1 MSIDKKEIPNLIKQ
15 QLKVIKEL
23 YEIKPQYGKYYIF
36 TNLPKVKVDDLRE
49 QILRLIEVSREAKK
63 VLEDCNAYTPNE
75 SIKVTENI
83 ISNLPPLSTYN
94 LIVRNEILQ
103 QIEETLNE
111 KRFVTVS
118 AFVGAGKT
126 TLAIKYG
133 DRQTQA
139 KKKIVRFINADSA
152 DKVLEAYRQL
162 AKEFTIYVI
171 DEKEENIIR
180 LGHERIANLNSA
192 ILFIFDNV
200 EDHKDIEPYLNS
212 IINILNDKAQV
223 IITTKNNNLSDD
235 IENIILE
242 SFSKKEAILYLKKS
256 LKNRLN
262 KKDIDKLVE
271 DFGSNDAASPY
282 RLSKAVAYLKANK
295 LLKVNDYINYFKN
308 SKDDHIETILLLQL
322 LEKSPLAW
330 QILQYSADVDPDF
343 ISIKIFKELFFN
355 R

>member
-1 MSIDKKEIPNLIKQ
+1 M
-15 QLKVIKEL
+15 
-23 YEIKPQYGKYYIF
+23 
-36 TNLPKVKVDDLRE
+36 
-49 QILRLIEVSREAKK
+49 
-63 VLEDCNAYTPNE
+63 
-75 SIKVTENI
+75 
-83 ISNLPPLSTYN
+83 
-94 LIVRNEILQ
+94 IVHNEILQ

-111 KRFVTVS
+111 KRFVTIS
-118 AFVGAGKT
+118 AFAGAGKT

-139 KKKIVRFINADSA
+139 KKKIVRFINVDSA

-180 LGHERIANLNSA
+180 LVHERIANLNSA

-235 IENIILE
+235 IENIILVE

-295 LLKVNDYINYFKN
+295 LLKVNEYINYFKN
-308 SKDDHIETILLLQL
+308 SKDDHIETVLLLQL

-330 QILQYSADVDPDF
+330 QIFYNILQ
-343 ISIKIFKELFFN
+343 I
-355 R
+355 

>member
-1 MSIDKKEIPNLIKQ
+1 MNFL
-15 QLKVIKEL
+15 
-23 YEIKPQYGKYYIF
+23 
-36 TNLPKVKVDDLRE
+36 T
-49 QILRLIEVSREAKK
+49 
-63 VLEDCNAYTPNE
+63 
-75 SIKVTENI
+75 I
-83 ISNLPPLSTYN
+83 IN
-94 LIVRNEILQ
+94 V
-103 QIEETLNE
+103 
-111 KRFVTVS
+111 
-118 AFVGAGKT
+118 
-126 TLAIKYG
+126 
-133 DRQTQA
+133 
-139 KKKIVRFINADSA
+139 DSA

-162 AKEFTIYVI
+162 VKEFTIYVI

-180 LGHERIANLNSA
+180 LVHERIANLNSA

-235 IENIILE
+235 IENIILVE

-330 QILQYSADVDPDF
+330 QIFYNILQ
-343 ISIKIFKELFFN
+343 I
-355 R
+355 

>member
-1 MSIDKKEIPNLIKQ
+1 M
-15 QLKVIKEL
+15 
-23 YEIKPQYGKYYIF
+23 
-36 TNLPKVKVDDLRE
+36 
-49 QILRLIEVSREAKK
+49 
-63 VLEDCNAYTPNE
+63 
-75 SIKVTENI
+75 
-83 ISNLPPLSTYN
+83 
-94 LIVRNEILQ
+94 IVHNEILQ

-111 KRFVTVS
+111 KRFVTIS
-118 AFVGAGKT
+118 AFAGAGKT

-139 KKKIVRFINADSA
+139 KKKIVRFINVDSA
-152 DKVLEAYRQL
+152 DKVLEACRQL
-162 AKEFTIYVI
+162 TKEFTIYVI

-180 LGHERIANLNSA
+180 LVHERIANLNSA

-235 IENIILE
+235 IENIILVE

-308 SKDDHIETILLLQL
+308 SKDDHIETVLLLQL

-330 QILQYSADVDPDF
+330 QIFYNILQ
-343 ISIKIFKELFFN
+343 I
-355 R
+355 

>member
-1 MSIDKKEIPNLIKQ
+1 
-15 QLKVIKEL
+15 
-23 YEIKPQYGKYYIF
+23 
-36 TNLPKVKVDDLRE
+36 
-49 QILRLIEVSREAKK
+49 
-63 VLEDCNAYTPNE
+63 
-75 SIKVTENI
+75 
-83 ISNLPPLSTYN
+83 
-94 LIVRNEILQ
+94 NEILQ

-111 KRFVTVS
+111 KRFVTIS
-118 AFVGAGKT
+118 AFAGAGKT

-139 KKKIVRFINADSA
+139 KKKIVRFINVDSA
-152 DKVLEAYRQL
+152 DKVLEACRQL
-162 AKEFTIYVI
+162 TKEFTIYVI

-180 LGHERIANLNSA
+180 LVHERIANLNSA

-235 IENIILE
+235 IENIILVE

-308 SKDDHIETILLLQL
+308 SKDDHIETVLLLQL

-330 QILQYSADVDPDF
+330 QIFYNILQ
-343 ISIKIFKELFFN
+343 I
-355 R
+355 

>member
-1 MSIDKKEIPNLIKQ
+1 M
-15 QLKVIKEL
+15 
-23 YEIKPQYGKYYIF
+23 
-36 TNLPKVKVDDLRE
+36 
-49 QILRLIEVSREAKK
+49 
-63 VLEDCNAYTPNE
+63 
-75 SIKVTENI
+75 
-83 ISNLPPLSTYN
+83 
-94 LIVRNEILQ
+94 
-103 QIEETLNE
+103 
-111 KRFVTVS
+111 
-118 AFVGAGKT
+118 
-126 TLAIKYG
+126 KYG

-139 KKKIVRFINADSA
+139 KKKIVRFINVDSA

-180 LGHERIANLNSA
+180 LVHERIANLNSA

-212 IINILNDKAQV
+212 IKAQV

-235 IENIILE
+235 IENIILVE

-295 LLKVNDYINYFKN
+295 LLKVND
-308 SKDDHIETILLLQL
+308 
-322 LEKSPLAW
+322 
-330 QILQYSADVDPDF
+330 
-343 ISIKIFKELFFN
+343 
-355 R
+355 

>member
-1 MSIDKKEIPNLIKQ
+1 M
-15 QLKVIKEL
+15 
-23 YEIKPQYGKYYIF
+23 
-36 TNLPKVKVDDLRE
+36 
-49 QILRLIEVSREAKK
+49 
-63 VLEDCNAYTPNE
+63 
-75 SIKVTENI
+75 
-83 ISNLPPLSTYN
+83 
-94 LIVRNEILQ
+94 IVHNEILQ

-111 KRFVTVS
+111 KRFVTIS
-118 AFVGAGKT
+118 AFAGAGKT

-139 KKKIVRFINADSA
+139 KKKIVRFINVDSA

-180 LGHERIANLNSA
+180 LVHERIANLNSA

-235 IENIILE
+235 IENIILVE

-295 LLKVNDYINYFKN
+295 LLKVND
-308 SKDDHIETILLLQL
+308 
-322 LEKSPLAW
+322 
-330 QILQYSADVDPDF
+330 
-343 ISIKIFKELFFN
+343 
-355 R
+355 

>member
-1 MSIDKKEIPNLIKQ
+1 M
-15 QLKVIKEL
+15 
-23 YEIKPQYGKYYIF
+23 
-36 TNLPKVKVDDLRE
+36 
-49 QILRLIEVSREAKK
+49 
-63 VLEDCNAYTPNE
+63 
-75 SIKVTENI
+75 
-83 ISNLPPLSTYN
+83 
-94 LIVRNEILQ
+94 IVHNEILQ

-111 KRFVTVS
+111 KRFVTIS
-118 AFVGAGKT
+118 AFAGAGKT

-139 KKKIVRFINADSA
+139 KKKIVRFINVDSA
-152 DKVLEAYRQL
+152 DKVLEAYKQL

-180 LGHERIANLNSA
+180 LVHERIANLNSA

-212 IINILNDKAQV
+212 IINILNDKTQV
-223 IITTKNNNLSDD
+223 IITTNNNNLSDD
-235 IENIILE
+235 IENIILVE

-295 LLKVNDYINYFKN
+295 LLKVND
-308 SKDDHIETILLLQL
+308 
-322 LEKSPLAW
+322 
-330 QILQYSADVDPDF
+330 
-343 ISIKIFKELFFN
+343 
-355 R
+355 

>member
-1 MSIDKKEIPNLIKQ
+1 M
-15 QLKVIKEL
+15 
-23 YEIKPQYGKYYIF
+23 
-36 TNLPKVKVDDLRE
+36 
-49 QILRLIEVSREAKK
+49 
-63 VLEDCNAYTPNE
+63 
-75 SIKVTENI
+75 
-83 ISNLPPLSTYN
+83 
-94 LIVRNEILQ
+94 IVHNEILQ

-111 KRFVTVS
+111 KRFVTIS
-118 AFVGAGKT
+118 AFAGAGKT

-139 KKKIVRFINADSA
+139 KKKIVRFINVDSA

-162 AKEFTIYVI
+162 VKEFTIYVI

-180 LGHERIANLNSA
+180 LVHERIANLNSA

-235 IENIILE
+235 IENIILVE

-308 SKDDHIETILLLQL
+308 SKDDHIETVLLLQL

-330 QILQYSADVDPDF
+330 QIFYNILQ
-343 ISIKIFKELFFN
+343 I
-355 R
+355 

>member
-1 MSIDKKEIPNLIKQ
+1 M
-15 QLKVIKEL
+15 
-23 YEIKPQYGKYYIF
+23 
-36 TNLPKVKVDDLRE
+36 
-49 QILRLIEVSREAKK
+49 
-63 VLEDCNAYTPNE
+63 
-75 SIKVTENI
+75 
-83 ISNLPPLSTYN
+83 
-94 LIVRNEILQ
+94 IVHNEILQ

-118 AFVGAGKT
+118 AFAGAGKT

-139 KKKIVRFINADSA
+139 KKKIVRFINTDSA

-180 LGHERIANLNSA
+180 LVHERIANLNSA

-200 EDHKDIEPYLNS
+200 EDHKYIEPYLNS
-212 IINILNDKAQV
+212 IINILNDKVQV

-256 LKNRLN
+256 LKNRLTR
-262 KKDIDKLVE
+262 KIL
-271 DFGSNDAASPY
+271 
-282 RLSKAVAYLKANK
+282 
-295 LLKVNDYINYFKN
+295 INY
-308 SKDDHIETILLLQL
+308 
-322 LEKSPLAW
+322 
-330 QILQYSADVDPDF
+330 
-343 ISIKIFKELFFN
+343 
-355 R
+355 

>member
-1 MSIDKKEIPNLIKQ
+1 M
-15 QLKVIKEL
+15 
-23 YEIKPQYGKYYIF
+23 
-36 TNLPKVKVDDLRE
+36 
-49 QILRLIEVSREAKK
+49 
-63 VLEDCNAYTPNE
+63 
-75 SIKVTENI
+75 
-83 ISNLPPLSTYN
+83 
-94 LIVRNEILQ
+94 
-103 QIEETLNE
+103 EETLNE

-118 AFVGAGKT
+118 AFAGAGKT

-139 KKKIVRFINADSA
+139 QKKIVRFINADSA

-180 LGHERIANLNSA
+180 LVHERIANLNSA

-200 EDHKDIEPYLNS
+200 EDHKDIEHYLNS

-262 KKDIDKLVE
+262 KKDIDDKLVE
-271 DFGSNDAASPY
+271 DFDSNTM
-282 RLSKAVAYLKANK
+282 LHHLIGYLKQY
-295 LLKVNDYINYFKN
+295 LKKQINYLK
-308 SKDDHIETILLLQL
+308 
-322 LEKSPLAW
+322 
-330 QILQYSADVDPDF
+330 
-343 ISIKIFKELFFN
+343 
-355 R
+355 

>member
-1 MSIDKKEIPNLIKQ
+1 M
-15 QLKVIKEL
+15 
-23 YEIKPQYGKYYIF
+23 
-36 TNLPKVKVDDLRE
+36 
-49 QILRLIEVSREAKK
+49 
-63 VLEDCNAYTPNE
+63 
-75 SIKVTENI
+75 
-83 ISNLPPLSTYN
+83 
-94 LIVRNEILQ
+94 IVHNEILQ

-111 KRFVTVS
+111 KRFVTIS
-118 AFVGAGKT
+118 AFAGAGKT

-139 KKKIVRFINADSA
+139 KKKIVRFINADSV

-180 LGHERIANLNSA
+180 LVHERIANLNSA

-223 IITTKNNNLSDD
+223 IITTKNNNLSND
-235 IENIILE
+235 IENIILVE

-295 LLKVNDYINYFKN
+295 LLKVNDYI
-308 SKDDHIETILLLQL
+308 ITL
-322 LEKSPLAW
+322 
-330 QILQYSADVDPDF
+330 
-343 ISIKIFKELFFN
+343 KIAKMII
-355 R
+355 

>member
-1 MSIDKKEIPNLIKQ
+1 M
-15 QLKVIKEL
+15 
-23 YEIKPQYGKYYIF
+23 
-36 TNLPKVKVDDLRE
+36 
-49 QILRLIEVSREAKK
+49 
-63 VLEDCNAYTPNE
+63 
-75 SIKVTENI
+75 
-83 ISNLPPLSTYN
+83 
-94 LIVRNEILQ
+94 IVHNEILQ

-111 KRFVTVS
+111 KRFVTIS
-118 AFVGAGKT
+118 AFAGAGKT

-139 KKKIVRFINADSA
+139 KKKIVRFINVDSA
-152 DKVLEAYRQL
+152 DKVLEAYKQL

-180 LGHERIANLNSA
+180 LVHERIANLNSA

-212 IINILNDKAQV
+212 IINILNDKTQV

-235 IENIILE
+235 IENIILVE

-295 LLKVNDYINYFKN
+295 LLKVND
-308 SKDDHIETILLLQL
+308 
-322 LEKSPLAW
+322 
-330 QILQYSADVDPDF
+330 
-343 ISIKIFKELFFN
+343 
-355 R
+355 

>member
-1 MSIDKKEIPNLIKQ
+1 MSVDIANTNNKGSSDWYLAQLSKLSIDKKEIPNLIKQ

-23 YEIKPQYGKYYIF
+23 YEPQYGKYYIF

-49 QILRLIEVSREAKK
+49 QILRLIEVS
-63 VLEDCNAYTPNE
+63 
-75 SIKVTENI
+75 
-83 ISNLPPLSTYN
+83 LSTYN
-94 LIVRNEILQ
+94 LIVYNEILQ

-111 KRFVTVS
+111 KRFVTIS
-118 AFVGAGKT
+118 AFAGAGKT

-152 DKVLEAYRQL
+152 DKVLEAYRQQL

-180 LGHERIANLNSA
+180 LVHERIANLNSA

-235 IENIILE
+235 IENIILVE
-242 SFSKKEAILYLKKS
+242 SFSKREAILYLKKS
-256 LKNRLN
+256 LKNR
-262 KKDIDKLVE
+262 
-271 DFGSNDAASPY
+271 
-282 RLSKAVAYLKANK
+282 
-295 LLKVNDYINYFKN
+295 
-308 SKDDHIETILLLQL
+308 
-322 LEKSPLAW
+322 
-330 QILQYSADVDPDF
+330 
-343 ISIKIFKELFFN
+343 
-355 R
+355 

>member
-1 MSIDKKEIPNLIKQ
+1 M
-15 QLKVIKEL
+15 
-23 YEIKPQYGKYYIF
+23 
-36 TNLPKVKVDDLRE
+36 
-49 QILRLIEVSREAKK
+49 
-63 VLEDCNAYTPNE
+63 
-75 SIKVTENI
+75 
-83 ISNLPPLSTYN
+83 
-94 LIVRNEILQ
+94 IVHNEILQ

-111 KRFVTVS
+111 KRFVTIN
-118 AFVGAGKT
+118 ALAGAGKT

-139 KKKIVRFINADSA
+139 KKKIVRFINVDSA
-152 DKVLEAYRQL
+152 DKVLEAYKQL

-180 LGHERIANLNSA
+180 LVHERITNLNSA

-212 IINILNDKAQV
+212 IINILSDKAQV

-235 IENIILE
+235 IENIILVE

-295 LLKVNDYINYFKN
+295 LLKVND
-308 SKDDHIETILLLQL
+308 
-322 LEKSPLAW
+322 
-330 QILQYSADVDPDF
+330 
-343 ISIKIFKELFFN
+343 
-355 R
+355 

>member
-1 MSIDKKEIPNLIKQ
+1 M
-15 QLKVIKEL
+15 
-23 YEIKPQYGKYYIF
+23 
-36 TNLPKVKVDDLRE
+36 
-49 QILRLIEVSREAKK
+49 
-63 VLEDCNAYTPNE
+63 
-75 SIKVTENI
+75 
-83 ISNLPPLSTYN
+83 
-94 LIVRNEILQ
+94 IVHNEILQ

-111 KRFVTVS
+111 KRFVTIS
-118 AFVGAGKT
+118 AFAGAGKT

-139 KKKIVRFINADSA
+139 KKKIVRFINVDSA

-162 AKEFTIYVI
+162 VKEFTIYVI

-180 LGHERIANLNSA
+180 LVHERIANLNSA

-235 IENIILE
+235 IENIILVE

-271 DFGSNDAASPY
+271 DFGSNDAASAY

-308 SKDDHIETILLLQL
+308 SKDDHIETVLLLQL

-330 QILQYSADVDPDF
+330 QIFYNILQ
-343 ISIKIFKELFFN
+343 I
-355 R
+355 